1 MLTKLYM
8 YVFTIARSLHLLI
21 YLAYFVHPYNNYRY
35 VNLRSYTVPFLW
47 YDLLIDM
54 YDPVKEKTSK
64 NNMNGKQRNLFKDFT
79 KTETSYT
86 LYVFSFRKLLT
97 YNLIYVIRQWSMIT
111 TVEEERQSVGVI
123 LKKNIFSFTCN

>member
-1 MLTKLYM
+1 
-8 YVFTIARSLHLLI
+8 
-21 YLAYFVHPYNNYRY
+21 
-35 VNLRSYTVPFLW
+35 
-47 YDLLIDM
+47 M

-64 NNMNGKQRNLFKDFT
+64 TNMNGKQRNLFQDFT

-97 YNLIYVIRQWSMIT
+97 YNLIDVIRQWSMIT